1 MKKVILLSVTFAIFS
16 FVAVKSQNIVVNG
29 DMESWTGGAPDGW
42 TKAENISQE
51 AIIIHGGNYSAK
63 HTSDQTTKDLQQDI
77 SGIQGGQDYTINYW
91 YLDNDPEAR
100 TRIWSYWLSGVS
112 TLPDHVEILRPSTY
126 SEDNPNWQEFNVVL
140 TAPASADGFRFEVRV
155 YKQDDISGGSVYY
168 DDFVFSGDIIVD
180 PEPSNYPTNFTATAS
195 NLSIDLSWTDATG
208 TQLPSAYIIMAGIDP
223 SLPVPIDGTP
233 VPDDTDLSDGNG
245 ALNISYGVEEATFAN
260 LEGNTTYY
268 FTIYPYTNSGSNIDF
283 KTDGTAPAANA
294 ITSDL
299 TIIEFENFDVSWGNW
314 TTISVVGEQV
324 WDRDNNYGLN
334 NTPCAR
340 MNGYAGGPVENDDWL
355 ISPAMD
361 FDNYDNETLVFY
373 NAKNYDGPDME
384 CKISTDYNGGG
395 DPYSA
400 TWTTLSYIMTPGS
413 WEWTFSGEIDISGF
427 NGSAVYVAFQYTS
440 TSSEAATWE
449 VDDIS
454 ITGEEDIIILP
465 EPSNYPTNF
474 AADASGTTINL
485 SWTDAVGTQLPD
497 KYIIFAGIDSS
508 LPVPV
513 DGTPVP
519 DDPDLSDGSGA
530 LNVAY
535 GLEEGSFDNLDPNTT
550 YYFSI
555 YPYTNSG
562 SYIDFKND
570 GVAPTANATITLIP
584 EPSNYPT
591 NFNADATVTTIN
603 LSWTDAIGTQLPDAY
618 IIFAGID
625 SSLPVP
631 VDGTPVPDDPDLSDG
646 SGALNVAYGLEE
658 GSFDNLDPNTTYYFS
673 IYPYTNSGSYIDF
686 KNDGVAPTAN
696 ATITLIPEPSNYP
709 TNFNADVT
717 VTTINLSWTDAIG
730 TQLPDAY
737 IIFAGINSSLPVPAD
752 GTPVPDDPDLSDGS
766 GALNVNYG
774 IEEGSFGNLDP
785 NTTYYFSIYSYTNSG
800 VNIDFKNDGVA
811 PTANA
816 TIGTVTTVTI
826 EYENFDESWGN
837 WTTISVVGSQV
848 WDRNN
853 TYGINYTPCAKMSGY
868 EGQAYENDD
877 WLISPAMNFTDY
889 MNEQIVFYTAMS
901 YTGND
906 LEFKAS
912 TDYDGGGDPYSATW
926 TTLSYTM
933 SSGGFEWTESGEIDL
948 SGFEGSAVYVAF
960 QFTSTNSASATW
972 EVDEI
977 LITGD
982 EETTID
988 PEPTNYPTD
997 FAADAS
1003 GTTINLTWTDAVG
1016 TQLPDKYIIFAGI
1029 NSSLPVP
1036 ADGTPVPD
1044 DPDLSDGSG
1053 ALNVNYGIEEG
1064 SFGNLD
1070 PNTTYYFSIYSY
1082 TNSGVNI
1089 DFKNDGVAPT
1099 ANATIGTVTT
1109 VTIEYENFD
1118 ESWGNWTT
1126 ISVVGSQV
1134 WDRNNTYGIN
1144 YTPCAKMSGY
1154 EGQAYENDDWLISPA
1169 MNFTDYMNEQIVFY
1183 TAMSYTGNDL
1193 EFKASTDYDGGGDP
1207 YSATWTT
1214 LSYTMSSGGFEWTES
1229 GEIDLS
1235 GFEGSAVYVAFQFT
1249 STNSASATWEVD
1261 EILITGDEETTID
1274 PEPTNYPTD
1283 FAADASGTTIN
1294 LTWTDAVGTQLPD
1307 KYIIFAGINSSLPV
1321 PVDGAP
1327 VQNDSDLSDGE
1338 AVVNVPYGVETYSFA
1353 QGLTVNTT
1361 YYFSIYSYTNSGTD
1375 INYKNDGTAPT
1386 ANATTIQVTT
1396 VTIEEENF
1404 DNSWGNWTTISVT
1417 GSQVWDRDN
1426 TYGINYTPCAKMSGY
1441 EGQAYENDDWLISP
1455 PMNFENYFNER
1466 IVFWNAKDY
1475 TGPDL
1480 EFKISTDYDGGA
1492 DPYSANWNTLAFNMS
1507 PGSFDW
1513 VESGVISLS
1522 DYEGSSVYVAF
1533 RFTSTNSTSATWE
1546 IDDIIIEGEEEMG
1559 IHDPLDLSQLIRIY
1573 PNPSTGLLNIEN
1585 SGETFNQAKILS
1597 ITGKLVN
1604 EFELQGLNTKL
1615 DLSHLE
1621 NGIYF
1626 VTFINTKSGQT
1637 ITRKL
1642 ILR

>member
-535 GLEEGSFDNLDPNTT
+535 GLEEGSFGNLDPNTT

-555 YPYTNSG
+555 YSYTNSG
-562 SYIDFKND
+562 SDIDYKND
-570 GVAPTANATITLIP
+570 GTAPTANATITLIP

-774 IEEGSFGNLDP
+774 IEEGSFGNL
-785 NTTYYFSIYSYTNSG
+785 
-800 VNIDFKNDGVA
+800 
-811 PTANA
+811 
-816 TIGTVTTVTI
+816 
-826 EYENFDESWGN
+826 
-837 WTTISVVGSQV
+837 
-848 WDRNN
+848 
-853 TYGINYTPCAKMSGY
+853 
-868 EGQAYENDD
+868 
-877 WLISPAMNFTDY
+877 
-889 MNEQIVFYTAMS
+889 
-901 YTGND
+901 
-906 LEFKAS
+906 
-912 TDYDGGGDPYSATW
+912 
-926 TTLSYTM
+926 
-933 SSGGFEWTESGEIDL
+933 
-948 SGFEGSAVYVAF
+948 
-960 QFTSTNSASATW
+960 
-972 EVDEI
+972 
-977 LITGD
+977 
-982 EETTID
+982 
-988 PEPTNYPTD
+988 
-997 FAADAS
+997 
-1003 GTTINLTWTDAVG
+1003 
-1016 TQLPDKYIIFAGI
+1016 
-1029 NSSLPVP
+1029 
-1036 ADGTPVPD
+1036 
-1044 DPDLSDGSG
+1044 
-1053 ALNVNYGIEEG
+1053 
-1064 SFGNLD
+1064 
-1070 PNTTYYFSIYSY
+1070 
-1082 TNSGVNI
+1082 
-1089 DFKNDGVAPT
+1089 
-1099 ANATIGTVTT
+1099 
-1109 VTIEYENFD
+1109 
-1118 ESWGNWTT
+1118 
-1126 ISVVGSQV
+1126 
-1134 WDRNNTYGIN
+1134 
-1144 YTPCAKMSGY
+1144 
-1154 EGQAYENDDWLISPA
+1154 
-1169 MNFTDYMNEQIVFY
+1169 
-1183 TAMSYTGNDL
+1183 
-1193 EFKASTDYDGGGDP
+1193 
-1207 YSATWTT
+1207 
-1214 LSYTMSSGGFEWTES
+1214 
-1229 GEIDLS
+1229 
-1235 GFEGSAVYVAFQFT
+1235 
-1249 STNSASATWEVD
+1249 
-1261 EILITGDEETTID
+1261 
-1274 PEPTNYPTD
+1274 
-1283 FAADASGTTIN
+1283 
-1294 LTWTDAVGTQLPD
+1294 
-1307 KYIIFAGINSSLPV
+1307 
-1321 PVDGAP
+1321 
-1327 VQNDSDLSDGE
+1327 
-1338 AVVNVPYGVETYSFA
+1338 
-1353 QGLTVNTT
+1353 
-1361 YYFSIYSYTNSGTD
+1361 
-1375 INYKNDGTAPT
+1375 
-1386 ANATTIQVTT
+1386 
-1396 VTIEEENF
+1396 
-1404 DNSWGNWTTISVT
+1404 
-1417 GSQVWDRDN
+1417 
-1426 TYGINYTPCAKMSGY
+1426 
-1441 EGQAYENDDWLISP
+1441 
-1455 PMNFENYFNER
+1455 
-1466 IVFWNAKDY
+1466 
-1475 TGPDL
+1475 
-1480 EFKISTDYDGGA
+1480 
-1492 DPYSANWNTLAFNMS
+1492 
-1507 PGSFDW
+1507 
-1513 VESGVISLS
+1513 
-1522 DYEGSSVYVAF
+1522 
-1533 RFTSTNSTSATWE
+1533 
-1546 IDDIIIEGEEEMG
+1546 
-1559 IHDPLDLSQLIRIY
+1559 
-1573 PNPSTGLLNIEN
+1573 
-1585 SGETFNQAKILS
+1585 
-1597 ITGKLVN
+1597 
-1604 EFELQGLNTKL
+1604 
-1615 DLSHLE
+1615 
-1621 NGIYF
+1621 
-1626 VTFINTKSGQT
+1626 
-1637 ITRKL
+1637 
-1642 ILR
+1642 